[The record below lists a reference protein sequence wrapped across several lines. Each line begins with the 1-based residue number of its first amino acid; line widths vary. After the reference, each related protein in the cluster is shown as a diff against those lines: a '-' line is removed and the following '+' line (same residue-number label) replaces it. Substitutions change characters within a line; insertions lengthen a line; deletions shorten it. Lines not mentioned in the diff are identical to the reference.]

1 MSQQVPIRILVA
13 DDHPIVRQGLVG
25 LIENEADMLVVGE
38 AENGQE
44 AVELFCQH
52 QPDVT
57 LMDLRMPIM
66 DGALAIAQIRNF
78 VSTARIVILTTYDT
92 DEDIYQGLRVGAVA
106 YLLKDVSRQILRE
119 TIRAVHTGQKRI
131 LPEIALKLTER
142 ITSSE
147 LSAREV
153 DVLRLIVAGKS
164 NSEIGTALSIKE
176 STVKFHIN
184 NILSKL
190 QVSDRTQAVVAALRR
205 GIVTL

>member
-1 MSQQVPIRILVA
+1 MSQQAPIRILVA

-44 AVELFCQH
+44 AVQLFCQH

-57 LMDLRMPIM
+57 LVDLRMPIM
-66 DGALAIAQIRNF
+66 DGVTAIAQIRD
-78 VSTARIVILTTYDT
+78 VAPTARIIILTTYDT

-119 TIRAVHTGQKRI
+119 TIRAVHIGQKRI

-164 NSEIGTALSIKE
+164 NSEISTALSIKE

>member
-1 MSQQVPIRILVA
+1 MSQQAPIRILVA

-44 AVELFCQH
+44 AVQLFCQH

-66 DGALAIAQIRNF
+66 DGVTAIALIRDF
-78 VSTARIVILTTYDT
+78 APTARIMILTTYDT

-142 ITSSE
+142 ITSPE

-153 DVLRLIVAGKS
+153 DVLQLIVAGKS
-164 NSEIGTALSIKE
+164 NSEISTALCIKE

-190 QVSDRTQAVVAALRR
+190 QVSDRTQAVVAALKR